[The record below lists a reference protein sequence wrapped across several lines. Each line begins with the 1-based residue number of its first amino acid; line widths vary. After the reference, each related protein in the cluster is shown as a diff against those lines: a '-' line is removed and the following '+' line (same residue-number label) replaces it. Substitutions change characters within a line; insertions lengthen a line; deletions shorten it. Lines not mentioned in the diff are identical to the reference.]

1 MSPTDVKTV
10 KELKIFRFYW
20 LGKKT
25 SEVVGPGGLEPP
37 TPALSTRC
45 SNQLSYGPRRNQ
57 FASEDP
63 IALVEPI
70 GLEPT
75 TYCLQSSRSSN

>member
-10 KELKIFRFYW
+10 KELKISGFCW

-37 TPALSTRC
+37 PPALSTRC

-70 GLEPT
+70 GIEPT
-75 TYCLQSSRSSN
+75 TCCLQSNCSSS